1 MQRERCN
8 FNKLENK
15 TFVKDGP
22 RAVQV
27 LEMRADLRLAGIKLG
42 VENLIFFFRTYRIY
56 FQTSEM
62 QKNKFI
68 FFEQSYACI
77 HVYILRN

>member
-1 MQRERCN
+1 M
-8 FNKLENK
+8 
-15 TFVKDGP
+15 D

-68 FFEQSYACI
+68 FSSKVCI
-77 HVYILRN
+77 YVHILRN